1 MKAVDP
7 IIDTDLDAYV
17 DGELDVARRI
27 QVESYLSENPDIA
40 AKVMAD
46 LSIKGELRLALA
58 GENAFGRIETRDAAR
73 RLERG
78 LSYGRILH
86 TVQRIAAVA
95 VLVAAGWV
103 AHTTFGAFT
112 ATEVAASTPA
122 PAYVE
127 DAVRAY
133 QTAQLRQTVP
143 SQAAAPHYN
152 ADEIRAATAITMP
165 ELPKGW
171 KVSDVQIFPSAFGPS
186 VEMAIQEANGKQLS
200 LFAVRPGAF
209 AVQPVGH
216 LALDNTEAAY
226 WQIGEVAYA
235 LVAGDGGLNLDRAA
249 EGLARSLY

>member
-46 LSIKGELRLALA
+46 LSMKGELRLALA
-58 GENAFGRIETRDAAR
+58 GEDTFGRIETRDAAR

-86 TVQRIAAVA
+86 AVQRIAAVA

-103 AHTTFGAFT
+103 AHTSFGAFT

-133 QTAQLRQTVP
+133 QTAQLRQTMP
-143 SQAAAPHYN
+143 SQTAPHYN

-171 KVSDVQIFPSAFGPS
+171 KVSDVQIFPSEFGPS
-186 VEMAIQEANGKQLS
+186 VEMAIQEADGKQLS

-216 LALDNTEAAY
+216 LALDNAEAAY

-235 LVAGDGGLNLDRAA
+235 LVAGDGGSNLDRAA

>member
-7 IIDTDLDAYV
+7 IVDTDLDAYV

-27 QVESYLSENPDIA
+27 QVESYLSENPVIA

-46 LSIKGELRLALA
+46 LSMKGELRLALA
-58 GENAFGRIETRDAAR
+58 GESASGHPETRDAAR

-78 LSYGRILH
+78 LSHGRIFQSM
-86 TVQRIAAVA
+86 QRIAAVGI
-95 VLVAAGWV
+95 LVAAGWV
-103 AHTTFGAFT
+103 AHNSFGAFS
-112 ATEVAASTPA
+112 ATEVAASVPA

-133 QTAQLRQTVP
+133 QTAELRESMP
-143 SQAAAPHYN
+143 SQTPTTYS
-152 ADEIRAATAITMP
+152 ADEIRAATAIVMP

-171 KVSDVQIFPSAFGPS
+171 KVADVQIFPSEFGPS
-186 VEMAIQEANGKQLS
+186 VEMAITASDGKRLS

-209 AVQPVGH
+209 EVQPVSH
-216 LALDNTEAAY
+216 LALEKAEAAY

-235 LVAGDGGLNLDRAA
+235 LIAEDSALNLDEAA
-249 EGLARSLY
+249 ERLARSLY

>member
-40 AKVMAD
+40 AKAMAD
-46 LSIKGELRLALA
+46 LSMKGELRLALV
-58 GENAFGRIETRDAAR
+58 GEDTFGRIETRDAAR

-95 VLVAAGWV
+95 VLVGAGWV
-103 AHTTFGAFT
+103 AHTSFGAFT
-112 ATEVAASTPA
+112 ATEVNASTPA

-133 QTAQLRQTVP
+133 QTAQLRQTMP
-143 SQAAAPHYN
+143 SQAAPHYN

-171 KVSDVQIFPSAFGPS
+171 KVSDVQIFPSEFGPS
-186 VEMAIQEANGKQLS
+186 VEMAIQEADGKQLS

-235 LVAGDGGLNLDRAA
+235 LVAGDGGSNLDRAA

>member
-27 QVESYLSENPDIA
+27 QVESYLSENPDTA

-46 LSIKGELRLALA
+46 LSVKGELRLALA

-86 TVQRIAAVA
+86 GIQRIAAVS
-95 VLVAAGWV
+95 VLVMAGWV

-112 ATEVAASTPA
+112 ATEVAASVPA

-133 QTAQLRQTVP
+133 QTAKLRETVP
-143 SQAAAPHYN
+143 SQVSARYN

-165 ELPKGW
+165 ELPKDW
-171 KVSDVQIFPSAFGPS
+171 KVSDVQIFPSEFGPS
-186 VEMAIQEANGKQLS
+186 VEMEIQETDGKRLS

-209 AVQPVGH
+209 AVQPVNH
-216 LALDNTEAAY
+216 LALDNAEAAY

-235 LVAGDGGLNLDRAA
+235 LVAGDRGLDLDRAA
-249 EGLARSLY
+249 EGLSRSLY

>member
-46 LSIKGELRLALA
+46 LSMKGELRLALA
-58 GENAFGRIETRDAAR
+58 GEDTFGRIETRDAAR

-103 AHTTFGAFT
+103 AHTSFGAFT

-133 QTAQLRQTVP
+133 QTAQLRQTMP
-143 SQAAAPHYN
+143 SQTAPHYN
-152 ADEIRAATAITMP
+152 ADEIRAATAITIP

-171 KVSDVQIFPSAFGPS
+171 KVSDVQIFPSEFGPS
-186 VEMAIQEANGKQLS
+186 VEMAIQEADGKQLS

-216 LALDNTEAAY
+216 LALDNAEAAY

-235 LVAGDGGLNLDRAA
+235 LVAGDGGSNLDRAA

>member
-46 LSIKGELRLALA
+46 LSMKGELRLALA
-58 GENAFGRIETRDAAR
+58 GEDTFGRIETRDAAR

-103 AHTTFGAFT
+103 AHTSFGAFT

-133 QTAQLRQTVP
+133 QTAQLRQAMP
-143 SQAAAPHYN
+143 SQTAPHYN

-171 KVSDVQIFPSAFGPS
+171 KVSDVQIFPSEFGPS
-186 VEMAIQEANGKQLS
+186 VEMAIQEADGKQLS

-216 LALDNTEAAY
+216 LALDNAEAAY

-235 LVAGDGGLNLDRAA
+235 LVAGDGGSNLDRAA

>member
-46 LSIKGELRLALA
+46 LSMKGELRLALA
-58 GENAFGRIETRDAAR
+58 GENAFGRSETRDAAR

-103 AHTTFGAFT
+103 AHTSFGAFT

-133 QTAQLRQTVP
+133 QTAKLRETVP

-152 ADEIRAATAITMP
+152 ADDIRAATAITMP
-165 ELPKGW
+165 ELPKDW

-186 VEMAIQEANGKQLS
+186 VEMAIREANGKQLS

-216 LALDNTEAAY
+216 LALDKTEAAY

-235 LVAGDGGLNLDRAA
+235 LVAGEGGVNLDRAA

>member
-27 QVESYLSENPDIA
+27 QVESYLSENPATA

-46 LSIKGELRLALA
+46 LSMKGELRLALA

-86 TVQRIAAVA
+86 TVQRIAAVT

-103 AHTTFGAFT
+103 AHTSFGAFT

-133 QTAQLRQTVP
+133 KTAQLRQTMP
-143 SQAAAPHYN
+143 SQAAPHYN

-171 KVSDVQIFPSAFGPS
+171 KVSDVQVFPSEFGPS
-186 VEMAIQEANGKQLS
+186 VEMAIQEADGKQLS

-216 LALDNTEAAY
+216 LALDNAEAAY

-235 LVAGDGGLNLDRAA
+235 LVASNSELNLDRAA